1 MLGGCP
7 PSEVLNR
14 YPQTLKRARL
24 VTIFLFSLNGIALI
38 AGAAG
43 GLFFGPFAATEMR
56 KFGSGQITSPLE
68 IPVQSHPCHQSRD
81 PMLAQC
87 SP

>member
-24 VTIFLFSLNGIALI
+24 VTIFLFFFNGIALS

-43 GLFFGPFAATEMR
+43 RLFFGPFTAMGMR
-56 KFGSGQITSPLE
+56 KFASGQITSP
-68 IPVQSHPCHQSRD
+68 R
-81 PMLAQC
+81 
-87 SP
+87 